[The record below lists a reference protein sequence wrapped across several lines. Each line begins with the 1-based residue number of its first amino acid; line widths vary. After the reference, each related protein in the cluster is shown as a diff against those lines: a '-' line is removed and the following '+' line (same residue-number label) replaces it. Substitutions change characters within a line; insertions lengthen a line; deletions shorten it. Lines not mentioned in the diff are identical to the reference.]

1 MFEFLIILALIFAA
15 YLMFFKNKSDAGQS
29 SNEKEKDEAILNPP
43 EDKTAPA
50 EVSAVVVKPRSPE
63 KAKPVPAAKPK
74 AKPKPKTTP
83 KTKPKTT
90 NSAAPKVELRTVTMK
105 NPSTGEEAKVAGNY
119 RMVKRWIKEALV
131 EEGLLGKIYKN
142 NELDEAAKV
151 VIAEAL
157 SIIKAMDKYKV

>member
-1 MFEFLIILALIFAA
+1 MFEFLIVLALIFAA
-15 YLMFFKNKSDAGQS
+15 YLMFFKDKSDAGQS

-50 EVSAVVVKPRSPE
+50 EVSAVVKPRSPE
-63 KAKPVPAAKPK
+63 KAKLVPAAKPK

-83 KTKPKTT
+83 KAKPKTT
-90 NSAAPKVELRTVTMK
+90 NSAALKVELRTVTMK
-105 NPSTGEEAKVAGNY
+105 NPSTGEEARVAGNY

>member
-1 MFEFLIILALIFAA
+1 MFEFLIVLALIFAA
-15 YLMFFKNKSDAGQS
+15 YLMFFKDKSDAGQS

-50 EVSAVVVKPRSPE
+50 EVSAVVKPRSPE
-63 KAKPVPAAKPK
+63 KAKLVPAAKPK

-83 KTKPKTT
+83 KAKPKTT

-105 NPSTGEEAKVAGNY
+105 NPSTGEEARVAGNY

>member
-1 MFEFLIILALIFAA
+1 MFEFLIVLALIFAA
-15 YLMFFKNKSDAGQS
+15 YLMFFKDKSDAGQS

-50 EVSAVVVKPRSPE
+50 EVSAVVKPRSPE
-63 KAKPVPAAKPK
+63 KAKPAPAAKPK

-83 KTKPKTT
+83 KAKPKTT

-105 NPSTGEEAKVAGNY
+105 NPSTGEEARVAGNY

>member
-1 MFEFLIILALIFAA
+1 MFEFLIVLALIFAA
-15 YLMFFKNKSDAGQS
+15 YLMFFKDKSDAGQS

-74 AKPKPKTTP
+74 TTP
-83 KTKPKTT
+83 KAKPKTT

-119 RMVKRWIKEALV
+119 RMVKRWLKEALV

-151 VIAEAL
+151 VVAEAL

>member
-1 MFEFLIILALIFAA
+1 MFEFLIVLALIFAA
-15 YLMFFKNKSDAGQS
+15 YLMFFKDKSDAGQS

-50 EVSAVVVKPRSPE
+50 EVSAVVKPRSPE
-63 KAKPVPAAKPK
+63 KAKLVPAAKPK
-74 AKPKPKTTP
+74 AKPKPKTT
-83 KTKPKTT
+83 
-90 NSAAPKVELRTVTMK
+90 NSAALKVELRTVTMK
-105 NPSTGEEAKVAGNY
+105 NPSTGEEARVAGNY